1 MCSRQRPAKGC
12 CKTTAAAHNRAM
24 LEISLLVATLACSL
38 ALQPWRQLANR
49 KALVTQTHGDSSP
62 LWTPLL
68 ATLVILPWLW
78 ALPTLHA
85 MPLQLQWSG
94 ACLVLLCLGWPL
106 AIPTFC
112 AVGGIAYA
120 LSPNLDLNGA
130 LRMVVWH
137 GIVPSSLA
145 LLWGCA
151 LRRWLGTRIFVYI
164 FGRGFVGTVICL
176 FSTGLLSAALGH
188 SLPGVNEDL
197 TTIARWLMA
206 WGDAVVTGMLC
217 AVFVA
222 YKPCWLATWSD
233 DLYLYKK

>member
-1 MCSRQRPAKGC
+1 
-12 CKTTAAAHNRAM
+12 M
-24 LEISLLVATLACSL
+24 LELTLLVIALATTLAL
-38 ALQPWRQLANR
+38 RPWRQLANR
-49 KALVTQTHGDSSP
+49 KALVTQKHGDSSP

-106 AIPTFC
+106 AIPTLC
-112 AVGGIAYA
+112 AVGCIAYA
-120 LSPNLDLNGA
+120 LAPNLDASEA
-130 LRMVVWH
+130 LRLTVWH
-137 GIVPSSLA
+137 GVVPATLA
-145 LLWGCA
+145 LLWGSA

-164 FGRGFVGTVICL
+164 FGRGFVGTVLSL
-176 FSTGLLSAALGH
+176 FTADLLSSTFGH
-188 SLPGVNEDL
+188 ELPGVSEDL
-197 TTIARWLMA
+197 STIARWLMA

-222 YKPCWLATWSD
+222 YKPEWLATWSD
-233 DLYLYKK
+233 DLYLYKKMG